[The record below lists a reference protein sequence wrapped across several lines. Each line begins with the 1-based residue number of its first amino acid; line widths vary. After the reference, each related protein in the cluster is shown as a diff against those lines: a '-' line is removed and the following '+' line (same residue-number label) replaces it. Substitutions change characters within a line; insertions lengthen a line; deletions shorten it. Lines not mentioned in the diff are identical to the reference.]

1 MTQKNADAL
10 KDWHRADVVAE
21 LKKKGWSVRA
31 LSIAAGLSPNTL
43 KGALQFPYP
52 KGEQIIA
59 AAIIFRRL
67 SFVPS
72 ANSGSRFSSHRF
84 AWILA
89 SENLEASSHYGI
101 KNTSI
106 GLV

>member
-59 AAIIFRRL
+59 AAIGVSPETIW
-67 SFVPS
+67 PS
-72 ANSGSRFSSHRF
+72 RYAARNFKPEF
-84 AWILA
+84 PKIIA
-89 SENLEASSHYGI
+89 
-101 KNTSI
+101 K
-106 GLV
+106 